1 LSHLHVVYLFQN
13 IDHNHC
19 IFQTQPRLDLLLS
32 HDDIANQLQDLA
44 ILDTEIRPGLRTD
57 REDRRVDGVVPERY
71 VRMKGI
77 DLIWEDESERIF
89 LSVHLIPAK
98 REKCLIPVDAYWPRA
113 KSLEGLRNDRYRRHA
128 YLQSLKILRPTDRA
142 F

>member
-1 LSHLHVVYLFQN
+1 VIVGPPAFVYLFQN

-44 ILDTEIRPGLRTD
+44 ILDTEICPGLRTD

-71 VRMKGI
+71 VLMKSI
-77 DLIWEDESERIF
+77 DLIWEDKSQRIF
-89 LSVHLIPAK
+89 LSVHLILAERDK
-98 REKCLIPVDAYWPRA
+98 RLIPVDAYWSRA
-113 KSLEGLRNDRYRRHA
+113 KGLECLCYDRYRGTR
-128 YLQSLKILRPTDRA
+128 IFRP
-142 F
+142 